1 MKTRFLNIT
10 LKLNSL
16 MDFVAGSVLV
26 LMMLLTAL
34 DVILRYLGRPI
45 PGTYELVSLAGAVVI
60 GFAIPRTS
68 WDKTHVTVDFL
79 VDRFAERRGVFE
91 VTTRVFSLFLFLLL
105 GWNLVLMGASL
116 AKTGEGTLTLCLPI
130 YPIAYLLGICC
141 FAECL
146 VLVADIVRVASKGD
160 SDE

>member
-26 LMMLLTAL
+26 LMMLLTVV

-79 VDRFAERRGVFE
+79 VDRYAERRGIFD

-105 GWNLVLMGASL
+105 GWNLVVMGTSL

-146 VLVADIVRVASKGD
+146 VLVADIVKVASKGG

>member
-26 LMMLLTAL
+26 LMMVLTVL

-105 GWNLVLMGASL
+105 GWNLVVMGASL

-146 VLVADIVRVASKGD
+146 VLVADIVKVASKGD